1 MTDELMAQFTW
12 KGQVKANSAKQ
23 AGLSL
28 EKTQLK
34 SVIYGKRCFF
44 FRNYNMKISNVV
56 YIWTFTEAVLH
67 GVFENTDLKIMNQIS
82 SVWVQKTGD
91 RIRDKKKR
99 IAKKLLQEQNLEEID
114 ANADSE

>member
-1 MTDELMAQFTW
+1 M
-12 KGQVKANSAKQ
+12 
-23 AGLSL
+23 
-28 EKTQLK
+28 
-34 SVIYGKRCFF
+34 
-44 FRNYNMKISNVV
+44 
-56 YIWTFTEAVLH
+56 H

>member
-1 MTDELMAQFTW
+1 
-12 KGQVKANSAKQ
+12 
-23 AGLSL
+23 
-28 EKTQLK
+28 
-34 SVIYGKRCFF
+34 
-44 FRNYNMKISNVV
+44 MKISNVV
-56 YIWTFTEAVLH
+56 YIWTFTEAVLQ